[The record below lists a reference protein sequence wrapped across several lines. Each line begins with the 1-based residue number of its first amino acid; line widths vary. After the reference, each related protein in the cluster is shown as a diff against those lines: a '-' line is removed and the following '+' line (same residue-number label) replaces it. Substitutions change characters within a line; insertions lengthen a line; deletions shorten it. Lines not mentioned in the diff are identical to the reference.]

1 MSVNLIPGDV
11 ARETLVR
18 RRAVIA
24 VLGVLALWAV
34 LGTVQWLQL
43 RAVEDDVA
51 ERDVVAQRVALLQ
64 GQVDSLAV
72 FQRMADDVSAGN
84 AVLASAMGNEVSWA
98 QLLIDLS
105 RGVPDDA
112 SFTDISGQLV
122 DPAPGS
128 RTADV
133 FVRTDAADIGFFTVN
148 GYTTDLFTPGVQEL
162 LRRFGA
168 IDGFFQEYLSN
179 ATIGEVEGVAV
190 TTFNAEVRL
199 DDSART
205 GRYTEG
211 LPGVGG

>member
-11 ARETLVR
+11 R
-18 RRAVIA
+18 RTSQLRSRAVVA
-24 VLGVLALWAV
+24 LVAVLALWAI
-34 LGTVQWLQL
+34 LGAVQWLQL
-43 RAVEDDVA
+43 RTVEDRVA
-51 ERDVVAQRVALLQ
+51 ERDGVAQRVALLQ

-98 QLLIDLS
+98 QLLLDLS

-112 SFTDISGQLV
+112 SFTAIDGQLV
-122 DPAPGS
+122 DLVEGAP
-128 RTADV
+128 RDDV
-133 FVRTDAADIGFFTVN
+133 FVHTDATDVGFFVVD
-148 GYTTDLFTPGVQEL
+148 GYSTDLFTPGVQEL

-179 ATIGEVEGVAV
+179 AIIAEVEGVDV

-205 GRYTEG
+205 GRYANG
-211 LPGVGG
+211 LPGLGG